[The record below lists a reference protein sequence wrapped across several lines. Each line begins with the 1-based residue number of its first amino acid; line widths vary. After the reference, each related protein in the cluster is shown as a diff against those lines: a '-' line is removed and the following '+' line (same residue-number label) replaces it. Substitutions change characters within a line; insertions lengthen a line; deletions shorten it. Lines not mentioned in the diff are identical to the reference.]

1 MYKKKYIRISPD
13 FGSISSNIDT
23 ITVFSDALVAIDVR
37 RDYYSAKTS
46 LVIDSLI
53 LKATSQTLS
62 KKGYQVKTVEPFL
75 MGSFMDTI
83 LTVPFKSMNSDI
95 INTTVLPCVFPN
107 QLTCY
112 QVKAVKNINRKLYQS
127 LAFSKYIGDKSLPLT
142 TEIKSDLQT
151 ISDLINGNYAM
162 FIFHQAGLVN
172 ADLMSLLGIA
182 QFALTGLATGGSYFA
197 AVVKTNVFHTYII
210 LIELSSGKIIWSN
223 YRDYFVTPEKPMFQL
238 AQGKGN
244 NITDYIKPDSLSFI
258 LKKWS
263 KSCFSHFPEKSS
275 SKYFDGYSRPRYYP
289 SQNFFFRTSSSKFFD
304 INKKYKEK
312 IDSLVTELSISNE
325 IPKWD
330 NTNTTLDTISKRFP
344 LHVVEPK
351 IDSLYNKYFK
361 FAYNCRLKHKPLL
374 EGKVR
379 LSFTTNKSGN
389 NSNISIDESTLDD
402 IILEYVIS
410 FILKTFPLPNTNYR
424 SKTAHVIHEI
434 DLGRKKR

>member
-23 ITVFSDALVAIDVR
+23 IAVFSDALVAIDVR

-83 LTVPFKSMNSDI
+83 LSVPFKNMNSDT

-107 QLTCY
+107 QLTYY

-182 QFALTGLATGGSYFA
+182 QVGY
-197 AVVKTNVFHTYII
+197 
-210 LIELSSGKIIWSN
+210 
-223 YRDYFVTPEKPMFQL
+223 P
-238 AQGKGN
+238 
-244 NITDYIKPDSLSFI
+244 
-258 LKKWS
+258 LK
-263 KSCFSHFPEKSS
+263 
-275 SKYFDGYSRPRYYP
+275 Y
-289 SQNFFFRTSSSKFFD
+289 T
-304 INKKYKEK
+304 
-312 IDSLVTELSISNE
+312 
-325 IPKWD
+325 
-330 NTNTTLDTISKRFP
+330 
-344 LHVVEPK
+344 
-351 IDSLYNKYFK
+351 
-361 FAYNCRLKHKPLL
+361 
-374 EGKVR
+374 
-379 LSFTTNKSGN
+379 
-389 NSNISIDESTLDD
+389 
-402 IILEYVIS
+402 
-410 FILKTFPLPNTNYR
+410 
-424 SKTAHVIHEI
+424 
-434 DLGRKKR
+434 